1 MYAWIQYKR
10 LNENRNLSESVVL
23 KKYYNYLSRI
33 DLERAM
39 RESSEGGGG
48 IDVSVDVPITFLLQE
63 DGFNIL
69 QEDNNKIIIT

>member
-39 RESSEGGGG
+39 RESSELGGG
-48 IDVSVDVPITFLLQE
+48 DDTFFLLQE
-63 DGFNIL
+63 NGELIL
-69 QEDNNKIIIT
+69 QENGELILNK